1 MPPATPQPSTPQ
13 PSTPQPGRY
22 PRTGIVGY
30 HAYLPGYRLQRSEIA
45 AAIGSSARGVR
56 CVAGYDEDTTTLGV
70 AAALPA
76 VRGREQAVGSV
87 WFATTD
93 PVYADK
99 TNATAIHAALDLPP
113 GIIAADLGAS
123 LRSGIAALLV
133 AARDGGLAV
142 LADRRG
148 GPAGGADE
156 REGADAAAA
165 FLFGEQ
171 DPLARIL
178 ATASVTAEFID
189 RWRAPGA
196 PDGASWEERFGEQR
210 YTELANQLLTRLSG
224 AGGGAGSEAGAG
236 AGAGAGSEAGAR
248 AGSEAGARAAA
259 EAGAGA
265 EAGARARVEL
275 GDIQRFAVAGS
286 NARAVRSVASIVQ
299 KATGARLEG
308 AGLADAIGHA
318 GAAQAGLALASLL
331 DAASAGET
339 LLLISLADGADALIL
354 QATQAIATGRGE
366 PLRAQVDRGVT
377 IGYPQYLLWRERL
390 AAERPRRPEP
400 DRPSA
405 PFAWRNRRYK
415 LSMTGGR
422 CGKCGA
428 VQFPLPRVC
437 YQCHAADDFE
447 PVPAASQTG
456 RIVTF
461 TVDRLAYSLSPP
473 LVSAIVAFELGGRL
487 QCELTDVSRPIQV
500 GDEVIPTFRR
510 GATVGGIRNYLWK
523 ARPVDPTPPDAAA
536 QPGAESE
543 T

>member
-1 MPPATPQPSTPQ
+1 MPAKPTQPP
-13 PSTPQPGRY
+13 
-22 PRTGIVGY
+22 GIVGY
-30 HAYLPGYRLQRSEIA
+30 HAYLPGYRLQRGEIA

-56 CVAGYDEDTTTLGV
+56 CVAGYDEDSTTLGV

-76 VRGREQAVGSV
+76 VRGREPAVGSV

-113 GIIAADLGAS
+113 DIIAADLGAS

-156 REGADAAAA
+156 RDGADAAAA

-189 RWRAPGA
+189 RWRAPGT
-196 PDGASWEERFGEQR
+196 PDGATWEERFGEQR
-210 YTELANQLLTRLSG
+210 YTELADQLLTRL
-224 AGGGAGSEAGAG
+224 AGS
-236 AGAGAGSEAGAR
+236 GSES
-248 AGSEAGARAAA
+248 GSGI
-259 EAGAGA
+259 
-265 EAGARARVEL
+265 EL

-286 NARAVRSVASIVQ
+286 NARAVRSVAKIVQ
-299 KATGARLEG
+299 QATGAQLEG
-308 AGLADAIGHA
+308 DGLTDAIGHA
-318 GAAQAGLALASLL
+318 GAAQPGLALADLL
-331 DAASAGET
+331 DAAKPGET
-339 LLLISLADGADALIL
+339 LLLISLADGADALVL
-354 QATQAIATGRGE
+354 KATEAIAADRGE

-377 IGYPQYLLWRERL
+377 VGYPQYLLWRERL
-390 AAERPRRPEP
+390 AAERPRRPDP

-428 VQFPLPRVC
+428 VQFPLPSVC

-447 PVPAASQTG
+447 PVPAAGQTA

-461 TVDRLAYSLSPP
+461 TVDRLAYSPSPP
-473 LVSAIVAFELGGRL
+473 LVSAIVAFAGGGRL
-487 QCELTDVSRPIQV
+487 QCELTDVRGPIRV
-500 GDEVIPTFRR
+500 GDEVVPTFRR

-523 ARPVDPTPPDAAA
+523 ARPINPVDPTTPD
-536 QPGAESE
+536 GAEPES
-543 T
+543 

>member
-1 MPPATPQPSTPQ
+1 MPPSP
-13 PSTPQPGRY
+13 PG
-22 PRTGIVGY
+22 RTGIVGY
-30 HAYLPGYRLQRSEIA
+30 HAYLPGYRLPRGEIA

-56 CVAGYDEDTTTLGV
+56 CVAGYDEDSTTLGV

-76 VRGREQAVGSV
+76 VRGREPEVGSV

-165 FLFGEQ
+165 FLFGDQ
-171 DPLARIL
+171 DPLADIIG
-178 ATASVTAEFID
+178 TASVTAEFID
-189 RWRAPGA
+189 RWRAPGT

-210 YTELANQLLTRLSG
+210 YTDLAAQLLTRL
-224 AGGGAGSEAGAG
+224 
-236 AGAGAGSEAGAR
+236 
-248 AGSEAGARAAA
+248 A
-259 EAGAGA
+259 EAMAGTGTGAGA
-265 EAGARARVEL
+265 ESESGAGVEL
-275 GDIQRFAVAGS
+275 GEIRRFAVTGS
-286 NARAVRSVASIVQ
+286 NARAVRSVAKIVQ
-299 KATGARLEG
+299 QATRARLEG
-308 AGLADAIGHA
+308 DGLTDLIGHA
-318 GAAQAGLALASLL
+318 GAAQPGLALADLL

-339 LLLISLADGADALIL
+339 LLLISLADGADALVL
-354 QATQAIATGRGE
+354 RATEALAIRRGE
-366 PLRAQVDRGVT
+366 PLRAQIDRGVT
-377 IGYPQYLLWRERL
+377 FGYPQYLLWRERL
-390 AAERPRRPEP
+390 AAERPRRPDP

-447 PVPAASQTG
+447 PVPASGQTG

-461 TVDRLAYSLSPP
+461 TVDRLAYSPSPP
-473 LVSAIVAFELGGRL
+473 LVSAIVALEHGGRL
-487 QCELTDVSRPIQV
+487 QCELTDVRGPIRV
-500 GDEVIPTFRR
+500 GDEVVPTFRR

-523 ARPVDPTPPDAAA
+523 ARPVYPTTPD
-536 QPGAESE
+536 GAEPE
-543 T
+543 N

>member
-1 MPPATPQPSTPQ
+1 MPPSSTQPTPTQA
-13 PSTPQPGRY
+13 GGY

-56 CVAGYDEDTTTLGV
+56 CVAGYDEDSTTLGV

-76 VRGREQAVGSV
+76 VRGREPSVGSV

-99 TNATAIHAALDLPP
+99 TNATAIHAALDLQP

-165 FLFGEQ
+165 FLFGED
-171 DPLARIL
+171 DPLAEIIG
-178 ATASVTAEFID
+178 TASVTAEFID

-210 YTELANQLLTRLSG
+210 YAELADQLLTSL
-224 AGGGAGSEAGAG
+224 AG
-236 AGAGAGSEAGAR
+236 
-248 AGSEAGARAAA
+248 
-259 EAGAGA
+259 
-265 EAGARARVEL
+265 VEL

-299 KATGARLEG
+299 KATGAQLEG
-308 AGLADAIGHA
+308 AGLADAIGNA
-318 GAAQAGLALASLL
+318 GAAQPGLALASLL
-331 DAASAGET
+331 DAASPGET

-354 QATQAIATGRGE
+354 RATEALADGRGE

-437 YQCHAADDFE
+437 YQCHTADDFE
-447 PVPAASQTG
+447 PVPASGQTG

-461 TVDRLAYSLSPP
+461 TVDRLAYSPSPP
-473 LVSAIVAFELGGRL
+473 LVSAIVAFTGGGRL
-487 QCELTDVSRPIQV
+487 QCELTDVRGPIQV
-500 GDEVIPTFRR
+500 GDEVVPTFRR

-523 ARPVDPTPPDAAA
+523 ARPVDPTTPDAAGR
-536 QPGAESE
+536 PGAEPES
-543 T
+543 

>member
-1 MPPATPQPSTPQ
+1 MPAKPTQPP
-13 PSTPQPGRY
+13 
-22 PRTGIVGY
+22 GIVGY
-30 HAYLPGYRLQRSEIA
+30 HAYLPGYRLQRGEIA

-56 CVAGYDEDTTTLGV
+56 CVAGYDEDSTTLGV

-76 VRGREQAVGSV
+76 VRGREPAVGSV

-113 GIIAADLGAS
+113 DIIAADLGAS

-156 REGADAAAA
+156 RDGADAAAA

-189 RWRAPGA
+189 RWRAPGT
-196 PDGASWEERFGEQR
+196 PDGATWEERFGEQR
-210 YTELANQLLTRLSG
+210 YTELADQLLTRL
-224 AGGGAGSEAGAG
+224 AGS
-236 AGAGAGSEAGAR
+236 GSES
-248 AGSEAGARAAA
+248 GSGI
-259 EAGAGA
+259 
-265 EAGARARVEL
+265 EL

-286 NARAVRSVASIVQ
+286 NARAVRSVAKIVQ
-299 KATGARLEG
+299 QATGAQLEG
-308 AGLADAIGHA
+308 DGLTDAIGHA
-318 GAAQAGLALASLL
+318 GAAQPGLALADLL
-331 DAASAGET
+331 DAAKPGET
-339 LLLISLADGADALIL
+339 LLLISLADGADALVL
-354 QATQAIATGRGE
+354 KATEAIAADRGE

-377 IGYPQYLLWRERL
+377 VGYPQYLLWRERL
-390 AAERPRRPEP
+390 AAERPRRPDP

-447 PVPAASQTG
+447 PVPAAGQTG

-461 TVDRLAYSLSPP
+461 TVDRLAYSPSPP
-473 LVSAIVAFELGGRL
+473 LVSAIVALEHGGRL
-487 QCELTDVSRPIQV
+487 QCELTDVRGPIRV
-500 GDEVIPTFRR
+500 GDEVLPTFRR

>member
-1 MPPATPQPSTPQ
+1 MPPSSIQPST
-13 PSTPQPGRY
+13 TQPGPY
-22 PRTGIVGY
+22 PRTGIVRY
-30 HAYLPGYRLQRSEIA
+30 HAYLPGYRLERSEIA
-45 AAIGSSARGVR
+45 AAVGASARGER
-56 CVAGYDEDTTTLGV
+56 CVAGHDEDSTTLGV

-76 VRGREQAVGSV
+76 VRGRETAVGGV

-99 TNATAIHAALDLPP
+99 TNATAVHAALDLQP
-113 GIIAADLGAS
+113 GVIAADLGAS
-123 LRSGIAALLV
+123 LRSGIVALLV

-156 REGADAAAA
+156 RDGADAAAA
-165 FLFGEQ
+165 FLFGEEE
-171 DPLARIL
+171 PLAHVIC
-178 ATASVTAEFID
+178 TASVTAEFID

-196 PDGASWEERFGEQR
+196 PDGAAWEERFGEQR
-210 YTELANQLLTRLSG
+210 YTELADQLLTRLS
-224 AGGGAGSEAGAG
+224 EAGA
-236 AGAGAGSEAGAR
+236 
-248 AGSEAGARAAA
+248 
-259 EAGAGA
+259 
-265 EAGARARVEL
+265 EL
-275 GDIQRFAVAGS
+275 GDVRRFAVAGS
-286 NARAVRSVASIVQ
+286 NARAVRSVGSIVQ

-308 AGLADAIGHA
+308 ADLAAAIGYA
-318 GAAQAGLALASLL
+318 GAAQAGLALADLL
-331 DAASAGET
+331 DAARAGET

-354 QATQAIATGRGE
+354 RATEAIAARRGE
-366 PLRAQVDRGVT
+366 PLRAQFDRGVT

-390 AAERPRRPEP
+390 AAERPRRPDP

-447 PVPAASQTG
+447 PVPASGQTG

-461 TVDRLAYSLSPP
+461 TVDRLAFSPSPP
-473 LVSAIVAFELGGRL
+473 LVSAIVAFTRGGRL
-487 QCELTDVSRPIQV
+487 QCELTDVRGPIRV

-523 ARPVDPTPPDAAA
+523 ARPVDPTKPAAAGQPDAE
-536 QPGAESE
+536 PES
-543 T
+543 

>member
-1 MPPATPQPSTPQ
+1 MPPSTIQ
-13 PSTPQPGRY
+13 AGRY

-45 AAIGSSARGVR
+45 AAIGSSGQGVR
-56 CVAGYDEDTTTLGV
+56 CVAGYDEDSTTLGV

-76 VRGREQAVGSV
+76 VRGRAPAVGSV

-99 TNATAIHAALDLPP
+99 TNATAIHAALDLQP

-123 LRSGIAALLV
+123 LRSGIVALLV

-165 FLFGEQ
+165 FLFGEE
-171 DPLARIL
+171 DPLARIIC
-178 ATASVTAEFID
+178 TASVTAEFID

-196 PDGASWEERFGEQR
+196 PDGAAWEERFGEQR
-210 YTELANQLLTRLSG
+210 YTELADQLLTRL
-224 AGGGAGSEAGAG
+224 
-236 AGAGAGSEAGAR
+236 
-248 AGSEAGARAAA
+248 
-259 EAGAGA
+259 AGA
-265 EAGARARVEL
+265 EL
-275 GDIQRFAVAGS
+275 GDVRRFAVAGS

-308 AGLADAIGHA
+308 AGLADAIGNA
-318 GAAQAGLALASLL
+318 GAAQAGLVLADLL

-354 QATQAIATGRGE
+354 QATEAIAAGRGE
-366 PLRAQVDRGVT
+366 PLRAQFDRGVT

-390 AAERPRRPEP
+390 AAERPRRPDP

-447 PVPAASQTG
+447 PVPASGQTG

-461 TVDRLAYSLSPP
+461 TVDRLAYSPSPP
-473 LVSAIVAFELGGRL
+473 LVSAIVAFTHGGRL
-487 QCELTDVSRPIQV
+487 QCELTDVRRPIKV
-500 GDEVIPTFRR
+500 GDEVVPTFRR
-510 GATVGGIRNYLWK
+510 GATVGGIRNYIWK
-523 ARPVDPTPPDAAA
+523 ARPVDPATPDAAGR
-536 QPGAESE
+536 PGAEPES
-543 T
+543 

>member
-1 MPPATPQPSTPQ
+1 MPAKPIQPP
-13 PSTPQPGRY
+13 
-22 PRTGIVGY
+22 GIVGY
-30 HAYLPGYRLQRSEIA
+30 HAYLPGYRLQRGEIA

-56 CVAGYDEDTTTLGV
+56 CVAGYDEDSTTLGM

-76 VRGREQAVGSV
+76 VRGREPSVGSV

-99 TNATAIHAALDLPP
+99 TNATAIHAALDLQP

-123 LRSGIAALLV
+123 LRSGIAALLI

-156 REGADAAAA
+156 RDGADAAAA
-165 FLFGEQ
+165 FLFGED
-171 DPLARIL
+171 DPLAEIIG
-178 ATASVTAEFID
+178 TASVTAEFID
-189 RWRAPGA
+189 RWRAPGT
-196 PDGASWEERFGEQR
+196 PDGAAWEERFGEQR
-210 YTELANQLLTRLSG
+210 YTELADQLLARLVG
-224 AGGGAGSEAGAG
+224 
-236 AGAGAGSEAGAR
+236 
-248 AGSEAGARAAA
+248 
-259 EAGAGA
+259 
-265 EAGARARVEL
+265 VEL
-275 GDIQRFAVAGS
+275 GGIQRFAVTGS
-286 NARAVRSVASIVQ
+286 NARAVRSVAKIVQ
-299 KATGARLEG
+299 QATGAKLEG
-308 AGLADAIGHA
+308 ADLADAIGNA
-318 GAAQAGLALASLL
+318 GAAQPGLALADLL

-354 QATQAIATGRGE
+354 RATEALATRRGE
-366 PLRAQVDRGVT
+366 PLRAQVDRGVA

-390 AAERPRRPEP
+390 AAERPRRPDP

-447 PVPAASQTG
+447 PVPAAGQTG

-461 TVDRLAYSLSPP
+461 TVDRLAYSPSPP
-473 LVSAIVAFELGGRL
+473 LVSAIVALEHGGRL
-487 QCELTDVSRPIQV
+487 QCELTDVRGPIRV
-500 GDEVIPTFRR
+500 GDEVLPTFRR
-510 GATVGGIRNYLWK
+510 GATIGGIRNYLWK
-523 ARPVDPTPPDAAA
+523 ARPVYATAPD
-536 QPGAESE
+536 GAEPE
-543 T
+543 N

>member
-1 MPPATPQPSTPQ
+1 MPPSTTQPL
-13 PSTPQPGRY
+13 
-22 PRTGIVGY
+22 GIVGY
-30 HAYLPGYRLQRSEIA
+30 HAYLPGYRLPRGEIA

-56 CVAGYDEDTTTLGV
+56 CVAGYDEDSTTLGV

-76 VRGREQAVGSV
+76 VRGREPEVGSV

-165 FLFGEQ
+165 FLFGEE
-171 DPLARIL
+171 DPLADII

-189 RWRAPGA
+189 RWRAPGTS
-196 PDGASWEERFGEQR
+196 DGATWEERFGEQR
-210 YTELANQLLTRLSG
+210 YTDLAGQLLTRLAEAMTGTG
-224 AGGGAGSEAGAG
+224 AGT
-236 AGAGAGSEAGAR
+236 
-248 AGSEAGARAAA
+248 
-259 EAGAGA
+259 GAGA
-265 EAGARARVEL
+265 ESEPGVGVEL
-275 GDIQRFAVAGS
+275 GDIQRFAVTGS
-286 NARAVRSVASIVQ
+286 NARAVRSVAKIVQ
-299 KATGARLEG
+299 EATGARLEG
-308 AGLADAIGHA
+308 TDLAEAIGNA
-318 GAAQAGLALASLL
+318 GAVQPGLALADLL

-339 LLLISLADGADALIL
+339 LLLISLADGADALVL
-354 QATQAIATGRGE
+354 RATEAMKTRRGE

-390 AAERPRRPEP
+390 TAERPRRPDP

-461 TVDRLAYSLSPP
+461 TVDRLAYSPSPP
-473 LVSAIVAFELGGRL
+473 LVSAIVAFTSGGRL

-500 GDEVIPTFRR
+500 GDEVVPTFRR

-523 ARPVDPTPPDAAA
+523 ARPVYPTTPD
-536 QPGAESE
+536 GTGTE

>member
-1 MPPATPQPSTPQ
+1 MQPST
-13 PSTPQPGRY
+13 TQPGPD

-45 AAIGSSARGVR
+45 AAVGASARGER
-56 CVAGYDEDTTTLGV
+56 CVASHDEDSTTLGV

-76 VRGREQAVGSV
+76 VRGREAVVGSV

-99 TNATAIHAALDLPP
+99 TNATAVHAAVDLEP
-113 GIIAADLGAS
+113 GILAADLGAS
-123 LRSGIAALLV
+123 LRSGIAALFA

-165 FLFGEQ
+165 FLFGEE
-171 DPLARIL
+171 DPLAHVIC
-178 ATASVTAEFID
+178 TASVTAEFID

-196 PDGASWEERFGEQR
+196 PDGAVWEERFGEQR
-210 YTELANQLLTRLSG
+210 YTELADQLLTSL
-224 AGGGAGSEAGAG
+224 SEA
-236 AGAGAGSEAGAR
+236 
-248 AGSEAGARAAA
+248 AA
-259 EAGAGA
+259 
-265 EAGARARVEL
+265 VP
-275 GDIQRFAVAGS
+275 RFAVTGA

-299 KATGARLEG
+299 QATGATLEG
-308 AGLADAIGHA
+308 ADLTGLIGNA
-318 GAAQAGLALASLL
+318 GAAQAGLALADLL
-331 DAASAGET
+331 DVASAGET

-354 QATQAIATGRGE
+354 RATEAIAARRGE
-366 PLRAQVDRGVT
+366 PMRAQLDRGVT
-377 IGYPQYLLWRERL
+377 FGYPQYLVWRERL
-390 AAERPRRPEP
+390 AAERPRRPDP

-415 LSMTGGR
+415 LSMAGGR
-422 CGKCGA
+422 CRTCGA

-447 PVPAASQTG
+447 PVSASGQTG

-461 TVDRLAYSLSPP
+461 TVDRLAFSPSPP
-473 LVSAIVAFELGGRL
+473 LVSAIVAFEHGGRL
-487 QCELTDVSRPIQV
+487 QCELTDVRGPIRV
-500 GDEVIPTFRR
+500 GDEVVPTFRR
-510 GATVGGIRNYLWK
+510 GATVGGIRNYIWK
-523 ARPVDPTPPDAAA
+523 ARPVYPTTPAAA
-536 QPGAESE
+536 ERSGAEPQS
-543 T
+543 

>member
-1 MPPATPQPSTPQ
+1 MPPSSIQPP
-13 PSTPQPGRY
+13 
-22 PRTGIVGY
+22 GIVGY
-30 HAYLPGYRLQRSEIA
+30 HAYLPGYRLHRGEIA
-45 AAIGSSARGVR
+45 AAIGASARGVR
-56 CVAGYDEDTTTLGV
+56 CVAGYDEDSTTLGV

-76 VRGREQAVGSV
+76 VRGREPAVGSV

-113 GIIAADLGAS
+113 DIIAADLGAS
-123 LRSGIAALLV
+123 LRSGIAALLI

-156 REGADAAAA
+156 RDGADAAAA
-165 FLFGEQ
+165 FLFGDQ
-171 DPLARIL
+171 DPLAEIIG
-178 ATASVTAEFID
+178 TASVTAEFID

-196 PDGASWEERFGEQR
+196 PDGAAWEERFGEQR
-210 YTELANQLLTRLSG
+210 YTELADQLLARL
-224 AGGGAGSEAGAG
+224 AGAG
-236 AGAGAGSEAGAR
+236 AG
-248 AGSEAGARAAA
+248 
-259 EAGAGA
+259 
-265 EAGARARVEL
+265 VEL

-286 NARAVRSVASIVQ
+286 NARAVRSVAKIVQ
-299 KATGARLEG
+299 QATGAQLEG
-308 AGLADAIGHA
+308 DGLAEAIGHA
-318 GAAQAGLALASLL
+318 GAAQPGLALASLL

-354 QATQAIATGRGE
+354 QATEALATRRGE

-390 AAERPRRPEP
+390 AAERPRRPDP

-447 PVPAASQTG
+447 PVPASGQTG

-461 TVDRLAYSLSPP
+461 TVDRLAYSPSPP
-473 LVSAIVAFELGGRL
+473 LVSAIVALEHGGRL
-487 QCELTDVSRPIQV
+487 QCELTDVRGPIQV
-500 GDEVIPTFRR
+500 GDEVVPTFRR

-523 ARPVDPTPPDAAA
+523 ARPVYLTTPD
-536 QPGAESE
+536 GAEPES
-543 T
+543 

>member
-1 MPPATPQPSTPQ
+1 MPAKPTQPP
-13 PSTPQPGRY
+13 
-22 PRTGIVGY
+22 GIVGY
-30 HAYLPGYRLQRSEIA
+30 HAYLPGYRLQRGEIA

-56 CVAGYDEDTTTLGV
+56 CVAGYDEDSTTLGV

-76 VRGREQAVGSV
+76 VRGREPAVGSV

-113 GIIAADLGAS
+113 DIIAADLGAS

-156 REGADAAAA
+156 RDGADAAAA

-189 RWRAPGA
+189 RWRAPGT
-196 PDGASWEERFGEQR
+196 PDGATWEERFGEQR
-210 YTELANQLLTRLSG
+210 YTELADQLLTRL
-224 AGGGAGSEAGAG
+224 AGS
-236 AGAGAGSEAGAR
+236 GSES
-248 AGSEAGARAAA
+248 GSGI
-259 EAGAGA
+259 
-265 EAGARARVEL
+265 EL

-286 NARAVRSVASIVQ
+286 NARAVRSVAKIVQ
-299 KATGARLEG
+299 QATGAQLEG
-308 AGLADAIGHA
+308 DGLTDAIGHA
-318 GAAQAGLALASLL
+318 GAAQPGLALADLL
-331 DAASAGET
+331 DAAKPGET
-339 LLLISLADGADALIL
+339 LLLISLADGADALVL
-354 QATQAIATGRGE
+354 KATEAIAADRGE

-377 IGYPQYLLWRERL
+377 VGYPQYLLWRERL
-390 AAERPRRPEP
+390 AAERPRRPDP

-428 VQFPLPRVC
+428 VQFPLPSIC

-447 PVPAASQTG
+447 PVPAAGKTA

-461 TVDRLAYSLSPP
+461 TVDRLAYSPSPP
-473 LVSAIVAFELGGRL
+473 LVSAIVAFAGGGRL
-487 QCELTDVSRPIQV
+487 QCELTDVRGPIRV
-500 GDEVIPTFRR
+500 GDEVVPTFRR

-523 ARPVDPTPPDAAA
+523 ARPINPVDPTTPD
-536 QPGAESE
+536 GAEPES
-543 T
+543 